1 MNPEG
6 LPITHNFAHGLTNSK
21 LENSETVKLCLPLF
35 FASFAASLCAL
46 CG

>member
-6 LPITHNFAHGLTNSK
+6 VPTTHNFTHGLTNSK
-21 LENSETVKLCLPLF
+21 LENSETVKLGLLLL
-35 FASFAASLCAL
+35 FASFAAFLCAL